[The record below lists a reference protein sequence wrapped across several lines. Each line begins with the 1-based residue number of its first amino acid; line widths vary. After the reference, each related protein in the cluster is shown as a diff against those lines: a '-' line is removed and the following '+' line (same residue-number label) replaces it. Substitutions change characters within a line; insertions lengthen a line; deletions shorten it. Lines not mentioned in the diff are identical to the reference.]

1 MRGLYLNYGSVEIC
15 QAKIL
20 DQLANEISLFTKLL
34 GALACTSMLSRK
46 NRAFF
51 PQAVMSHHEDTF
63 SGVKSVQSQTKPQQQ
78 ASDTQVDYVATRLKH
93 LTCDT
98 KKKQGVFILV
108 DWLHIFTP
116 NFAAFFMRFDISWY

>member
-34 GALACTSMLSRK
+34 GALACTGMLSRR

-63 SGVKSVQSQTKPQQQ
+63 SGVKVFI
-78 ASDTQVDYVATRLKH
+78 SDTQVDYVATRLKH

>member
-1 MRGLYLNYGSVEIC
+1 MRALYLNYGSVEIC

-34 GALACTSMLSRK
+34 GALACTGMLSRR

-63 SGVKSVQSQTKPQQQ
+63 SGVKVFSRKQTYCNKFLTPKLI
-78 ASDTQVDYVATRLKH
+78 YVATRLKH